1 MKIGCNTVAF
11 RKYDLGFALERIVR
25 AGYTCVEVEANLS
38 WCDHVRTDE
47 HDPVK
52 FREKVLGAGLTEI
65 SCIGSH
71 RELISEKTAEEDLR
85 HSLEFAAGAGVPVVA
100 TGEGRLLEGMSQEE
114 ALEILRPKLERL
126 AQTAEKC
133 KVYLAME
140 PHGSLSL
147 SPGGLEKILA
157 LAPSPWLV
165 VNFDTANPHRG
176 DYVGTT
182 HEGFEWKLDEAAKG
196 DELAVLR
203 PVAAKVKHVHWKDV
217 VGRQAVTLGAGEVK
231 LEEELVILRNA
242 GYNGVLSY
250 ETEGWEEP
258 DESQKMIEQSLK
270 NTEALLRELGI
281 EIDWQKANRGREG

>member
-11 RKYDLGFALERIVR
+11 RKRNLDFALERIAH
-25 AGYTCVEVEANLS
+25 AGYKFVEVEANLS
-38 WCDHVRTDE
+38 WCDHTRTDKD
-47 HDPVK
+47 DPVK
-52 FREKVLGAGLTEI
+52 FREKALSAGFIGI

-85 HSLEFAAGAGVPVVA
+85 HSLEFAAGAGAPVVA
-100 TGEGRLLEGMSQEE
+100 TGEGRLPEGMSQAE
-114 ALEILRPKLERL
+114 ALKILKPKLERL
-126 AQTAEKC
+126 AQVAEKC
-133 KVYLAME
+133 NVYLAME

-147 SPGGLEKILA
+147 APGGLEKILA

-203 PVAAKVKHVHWKDV
+203 PVAKKVKHVHWKDV
-217 VGRQAVTLGAGEVK
+217 VGRDAVTIGTGEVRLK
-231 LEEELVILRNA
+231 EELIILRDA
-242 GYNGVLSY
+242 GYDGVLSY

-258 DESQKMIEQSLK
+258 DDSQRMIEESRK
-270 NTEALLRELGI
+270 NTEALLHEFGI
-281 EIDWQKANRGREG
+281 PID

>member
-11 RKYDLGFALERIVR
+11 RKRDLGFALERIAR
-25 AGYTCVEVEANLS
+25 AGYKYVEVEANLS
-38 WCDHVRTDE
+38 WCDHVRTDKD
-47 HDPVK
+47 DPVK
-52 FREKVLGAGLTEI
+52 FREKVLSAGLLDI

-71 RELISEKTAEEDLR
+71 RELISEKTAEQDLR

-100 TGEGRLLEGMSQEE
+100 TGEGRLPEGMTQVE
-114 ALEILRPKLERL
+114 ALGILKPKLERL
-126 AQTAEKC
+126 AKVAEAC

-147 SPGGLEKILA
+147 SPGGLGKILA

-182 HEGFEWKLDEAAKG
+182 HAGFEWKLDEAAKG

-203 PVAAKVKHVHWKDV
+203 PVAGKVKHVHWKDV
-217 VGRQAVTLGAGEVK
+217 IGREAVTLGTGEVK
-231 LEEELVILRNA
+231 LKEELLILHDA

-258 DESQKMIEQSLK
+258 DESQMMIEKSRK
-270 NTEALLRELGI
+270 NTESLLHELGI
-281 EIDWQKANRGREG
+281 AVE

>member
-11 RKYDLGFALERIVR
+11 RKNDLDFALDSIAR
-25 AGYTCVEVEANLS
+25 AGYIYVEVEANLA

-47 HDPVK
+47 DDPVI
-52 FREKVLGAGLTEI
+52 FRDKILGAGFTGI

-71 RELISEKTAEEDLR
+71 RELITEPTAEQDLG
-85 HSLEFAAGAGVPVVA
+85 HSLEFAAAAGAPIVA
-100 TGEGRLLEGMSQEE
+100 TGEGRLPEGMNRAE

-126 AQTAEKC
+126 VETAEKC
-133 KVYLAME
+133 KVYLGME

-147 SPGGLEKILA
+147 SPGGLENILA

-182 HEGFEWKLDEAAKG
+182 KKGYEWKLDESARG

-203 PVAAKVKHVHWKDV
+203 PVADRVKHVHWKDV
-217 VGRQAVTLGAGEVK
+217 RGREAVTLGTGDVK
-231 LEEELVILRNA
+231 LKEELVMLVDA
-242 GYNGVLSY
+242 GYDGVLSY

-258 DESQKMIEQSLK
+258 AESQKMIEASLR
-270 NTEALLRELGI
+270 NTEALLQELGI
-281 EIDWQKANRGREG
+281 TIT

>member
-1 MKIGCNTVAF
+1 MRIGCNTVAF
-11 RKYDLGFALERIVR
+11 RKYDLGFALERIAR

-38 WCDHVRTDE
+38 WCDHVRTGED
-47 HDPVK
+47 DPVK
-52 FREKVLGAGLTEI
+52 FRDKVLGAGLTDI

-71 RELISEKTAEEDLR
+71 RELISEETAEEDLR

-100 TGEGRLLEGMSQEE
+100 TGEGRLPEGISQTD
-114 ALEILRPKLERL
+114 ALDILKPKLERL
-126 AQTAEKC
+126 VEVADKC

-182 HEGFEWKLDEAAKG
+182 HDGFEWKLDEAARG

-203 PVAAKVKHVHWKDV
+203 PVAKQVKHVHWKDV
-217 VGRQAVTLGAGEVK
+217 VGREAVTLGTGNVK
-231 LEEELVILRNA
+231 LKEELLILREA
-242 GYNGVLSY
+242 GYDGVLSY

-258 DESQKMIEQSLK
+258 DESQKMIEASLK
-270 NTEALLRELGI
+270 NTEDLLRELGI
-281 EIDWQKANRGREG
+281 EID

>member
-1 MKIGCNTVAF
+1 MKVGCNTVAF
-11 RKYDLGFALERIVR
+11 RKHKLSFALERIAR
-25 AGYTCVEVEANLS
+25 AGYKHVEVEGNLS
-38 WCDHVRTDE
+38 WCDHVRTDKD
-47 HDPVK
+47 DPIK
-52 FREKVLGAGLTEI
+52 FREKILNAGLIDI

-85 HSLEFAAGAGVPVVA
+85 HSLEFAAAAGAPIVA
-100 TGEGRLLEGMSQEE
+100 TGEGRLPDGMSQDK
-114 ALEILRPKLERL
+114 ALEILKPRMERL
-126 AQTAEKC
+126 VEVAEKH
-133 KVYLAME
+133 KVYLGME

-203 PVAAKVKHVHWKDV
+203 PVADRVKHVHWKDV
-217 VGRQAVTLGAGEVK
+217 IGREAVTLGTGQVK
-231 LEEELVILRNA
+231 LREELTILQDA
-242 GYNGVLSY
+242 GYDGVLSY

-258 DESQKMIEQSLK
+258 DESQRMIEESLK
-270 NTEALLRELGI
+270 NTMDLLRELGI
-281 EIDWQKANRGREG
+281 ETD